1 MVIDDLTKAV
11 IGAAFRVYN
20 TLGAGFLESVY
31 EKSMMHELNK
41 LGISA
46 ISQKAIQVVYD
57 GVVVGDFYA
66 DILVEDRLIVELKAI
81 NTLSLAH
88 EVQLVNY
95 LKATGIDHGL
105 LINFGPEIII
115 KRKFRTYKNTTA

>member
-1 MVIDDLTKAV
+1 MVIDDLTKEV

-20 TLGAGFLESVY
+20 SLGSGFLESVY
-31 EKSMMHELNK
+31 EKSMMHELTK
-41 LGISA
+41 LCIPA
-46 ISQKAIQVVYD
+46 VSQKAIKVVYD

-66 DILVEDRLIVELKAI
+66 DILVENRLIVELKVIQNICTA
-81 NTLSLAH
+81 N

-115 KRKFRTYKNTTA
+115 KRKFRTYKKSLN

>member
-1 MVIDDLTKAV
+1 
-11 IGAAFRVYN
+11 VYN
-20 TLGAGFLESVY
+20 ELGEGFLESVY
-31 EKSMMHELNK
+31 ERSMMHELSK

-46 ISQKAIQVVYD
+46 IPQKAIQVVYD

-66 DILVEDRLIVELKAI
+66 DILIEYRLIVELKAI
-81 NTLSLAH
+81 QTMCTAH

-115 KRKFRTYKNTTA
+115 KRKFRTYKKTK